1 MIVLR
6 FARPE
11 DAPALLEIYRP
22 YVEETSITFETQVPS
37 EAEFCRRITEI
48 SSQFP
53 YLVAEESGVLLGYA
67 YAHPFHERAAYSWTV
82 ESSIYVSQAHRGR
95 HIGTMLYRAL
105 LPLLERQGVKNV
117 CAVVTYPNDP
127 SIGFHGALGFS
138 QGGILP
144 DFGYKL
150 GAWHSVAYLYRSL
163 DASSGTPGP
172 IRPIHALNQDQVS
185 RILADAAGI
194 S

>member
-1 MIVLR
+1 MKDTRTGYETSNINAVMDGDLDGFINAYLTCAGHWQLGAEVIALR

-105 LPLLERQGVKNV
+105 LSPAGTARGEKCLRRGDL
-117 CAVVTYPNDP
+117 
-127 SIGFHGALGFS
+127 S
-138 QGGILP
+138 Q
-144 DFGYKL
+144 
-150 GAWHSVAYLYRSL
+150 RSQHWV
-163 DASSGTPGP
+163 P
-172 IRPIHALNQDQVS
+172 
-185 RILADAAGI
+185 
-194 S
+194 

>member
-1 MIVLR
+1 M
-6 FARPE
+6 
-11 DAPALLEIYRP
+11 
-22 YVEETSITFETQVPS
+22 
-37 EAEFCRRITEI
+37 
-48 SSQFP
+48 
-53 YLVAEESGVLLGYA
+53 
-67 YAHPFHERAAYSWTV
+67 
-82 ESSIYVSQAHRGR
+82 
-95 HIGTMLYRAL
+95 
-105 LPLLERQGVKNV
+105 KNV

-127 SIGFHGALGFS
+127 SIGFHDALGFS